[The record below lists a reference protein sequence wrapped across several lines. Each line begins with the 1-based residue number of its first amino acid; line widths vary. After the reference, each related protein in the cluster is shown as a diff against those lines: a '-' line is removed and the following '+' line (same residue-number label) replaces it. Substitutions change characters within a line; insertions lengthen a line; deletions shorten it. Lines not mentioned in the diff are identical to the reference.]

1 MDLVSAAMSLY
12 LLFPVI
18 SDGQQRYSQWIKKNI
33 SSSPAIVEKRL
44 ELIKFLGLNESDVD
58 QELLLADESVPDDSA
73 DGKKTEKSIAEKYY
87 TDINDFLKIYEYD
100 DEKFNV
106 SENQKGVFSVAS
118 VNGDSTTRIKFDS
131 QYRISE
137 QIEWKYAATIEGSLM
152 SSKKVW
158 NYSEYG
164 ISMTEENF
172 VEKTYS
178 TTLFNSSKLPEKI
191 TLYNIVEVEVED
203 ESSKNVAEKDESAKD
218 DKGKKE
224 LEKEEV
230 KKEEKKILSK
240 ISYYFYDDEKRILSE
255 KEEFYEEKK
264 NQTTGRVRNSIVYS
278 TEKKFIYTGRSET
291 PDLKYYEDDQLRVE
305 IKYIDNDSYF
315 ESVHFEGGGVIRSK
329 YEDGNKV
336 EEEFFLERSR

>member
-44 ELIKFLGLNESDVD
+44 ELIKFLGLNEFDVD
-58 QELLLADESVPDDSA
+58 QELLRSDESVHDDSA
-73 DGKKTEKSIAEKYY
+73 DEKKTEKSIAEKYY
-87 TDINDFLKIYEYD
+87 TDVNNFLKIYEYD

-106 SENQKGVFSVAS
+106 SENQKGVFSVVS
-118 VNGDSTTRIKFDS
+118 VNGDNTTRIKFDS

-137 QIEWKYAATIEGSLM
+137 QIVWKYAATVEGSLM
-152 SSKKVW
+152 DSRKVW
-158 NYSEYG
+158 NYSEDG

-172 VEKTYS
+172 AEKTYS
-178 TTLFNSSKLPEKI
+178 TTLFNSSKLPEKV
-191 TLYNIVEVEVED
+191 TLYNIVEVKVED
-203 ESSKNVAEKDESAKD
+203 DSSKNAAGKDESTED
-218 DKGKKE
+218 GEDK
-224 LEKEEV
+224 EV
-230 KKEEKKILSK
+230 KKEEKKILSR
-240 ISYYFYDDEKRILSE
+240 ISHYFYDDEKRILSE

-264 NQTTGRVRNSIVYS
+264 NQTTGRVRNAIVYS
-278 TEKKFIYTGRSET
+278 TEKKFIYTDRSET
-291 PDLKYYEDDQLRVE
+291 PDLKYYEDGQLRVE
-305 IKYIDNDSYF
+305 VKYLDNDSYF